1 MMRFFRKKESWKRFL
16 IKLMLLLVVMVAVG
30 AFASKRY
37 QIGYDFQNISS
48 IPGKRLYVI
57 DKWDNE
63 LDLGNR
69 YAFKSQG
76 LEPIFDDGS
85 IMVKILEA
93 GPGDLVEVN
102 DSYQVIINNA
112 PTVYRGLD
120 QATRIG
126 QEKDSFVG
134 KGELGEDEFWF
145 MGTHSLSFDSRYY
158 GAVSLNQVIG
168 RAYPI
173 L

>member
-1 MMRFFRKKESWKRFL
+1 
-16 IKLMLLLVVMVAVG
+16 
-30 AFASKRY
+30 
-37 QIGYDFQNISS
+37 
-48 IPGKRLYVI
+48 
-57 DKWDNE
+57 
-63 LDLGNR
+63 
-69 YAFKSQG
+69 
-76 LEPIFDDGS
+76 
-85 IMVKILEA
+85 MVKILEA

-112 PTVYRGLD
+112 STIYRGLD
-120 QATRIG
+120 QAKRIG

-134 KGELGEDEFWF
+134 KGKLGKDEFWF

>member
-1 MMRFFRKKESWKRFL
+1 MRLFRKKEPWKRF
-16 IKLMLLLVVMVAVG
+16 ITKVMLLLVVMVAVG

-63 LDLGNR
+63 LEIGKR

-93 GPGDLVEVN
+93 GPGDLVAVN
-102 DSYQVIINNA
+102 DSYQVVINNT
-112 PTVYRGLD
+112 PTVCRGLD

-126 QEKDSFVG
+126 QDKDSFVG
-134 KGELGEDEFWF
+134 EGELSDDEFWF
-145 MGTHSLSFDSRYY
+145 MGTHRLSFDSRYY
-158 GAVSLNQVIG
+158 GSVSLKQVIG

>member
-1 MMRFFRKKESWKRFL
+1 MRFFRKKESWKRF
-16 IKLMLLLVVMVAVG
+16 ITKVMLLLVVMVAVG

-63 LDLGNR
+63 LEIGKR

-93 GPGDLVEVN
+93 GPGDLVAVDN
-102 DSYQVIINNA
+102 SYQVVINNT

-126 QEKDSFVG
+126 QDKDSFVG
-134 KGELGEDEFWF
+134 EGELSDDEFWF
-145 MGTHSLSFDSRYY
+145 MGTHRLSFDSRYY
-158 GAVSLNQVIG
+158 GAVSLKQVIG

>member
-1 MMRFFRKKESWKRFL
+1 MKLLRKKESWRRFT
-16 IKLMLLLVVMVAVG
+16 IKAILMLIIMVAVG

-63 LDLGNR
+63 LEIGQR
-69 YAFKSQG
+69 YAFRSQG
-76 LEPIFDDGS
+76 LEPIFEDGA

-93 GPGDLVEVN
+93 GPGDSVEVN
-102 DSYQVIINNA
+102 NAYQVIINNN
-112 PTVYRGLD
+112 PTIYQGLE

-126 QEKDSFVG
+126 QDKDSFVG
-134 KGELGEDEFWF
+134 VGELGDDEFWF

-158 GAVSLNQVIG
+158 GAVSLSQVIG